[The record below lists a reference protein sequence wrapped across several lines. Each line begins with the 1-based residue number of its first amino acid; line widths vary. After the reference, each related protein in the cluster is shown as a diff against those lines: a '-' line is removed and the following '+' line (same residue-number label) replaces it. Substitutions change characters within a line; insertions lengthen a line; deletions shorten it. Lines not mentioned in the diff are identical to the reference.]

1 MKAMILAAG
10 RGERMRPLTDSVPK
24 PLLKA
29 GGKALIEY
37 AIAALKAGGVT
48 QIVVNHAHLGTQIVD
63 YLGNGSKFGVDIVY
77 SDESRGVLETGGG
90 IRKAL
95 PLLGDEPF
103 IVINSDIW
111 TDFPVTSLPS
121 HISGLA
127 HLVLTDNP
135 PHHPD
140 GDFYLRDSLVNLED
154 GKRLTFTG
162 IGLYSPRLFERMAE
176 QSFPLAPVLQKAI
189 VQGRV
194 TGQYYGGRWIDVGT
208 PERLDALDKLLS
220 LEKPA

>member
-10 RGERMRPLTDSVPK
+10 HGERMRPLTNTVPK

-37 AIAALKAGGVT
+37 VIAALKAGGVT
-48 QIVVNHAHLGTQIVD
+48 QIVVNHAHLGKQIVD
-63 YLGNGSKFGVDIVY
+63 YLGNGSKYGVDIAY
-77 SDESRGVLETGGG
+77 SDESRGALETGGG

-95 PLLGDEPF
+95 PLLGEEPF

-111 TDFPVTSLPS
+111 TDFPVASLPQ

-135 PHHPD
+135 PHHPE
-140 GDFYLRDSLVNLED
+140 GDFYLSDSLVNLED
-154 GKRLTFTG
+154 GIRLTFTG
-162 IGLYSPRLFERMAE
+162 IGLYSPRLFDHMVE

-189 VQGRV
+189 AQGLV

-208 PERLDALDKLLS
+208 PERLDSLDKLLS
-220 LEKPA
+220 IEKPA

>member
-29 GGKALIEY
+29 GGKTLIEHC
-37 AIAALKAGGVT
+37 IATLKRGGIDE
-48 QIVVNHAHLGTQIVD
+48 IVVNHAHLGEQIIEL
-63 YLGNGSKFGVDIVY
+63 LGDGTRFGIDIVY
-77 SDESRGVLETGGG
+77 SDESSGALETGGG

-103 IVINSDIW
+103 VAINSDIY
-111 TDFPVTSLPS
+111 TDFPIAGMPSPLP
-121 HISGLA
+121 GLA

-135 PHHPD
+135 PHHPE
-140 GDFYLRDSLVNLED
+140 GDFCLQGSLVNLNR

-162 IGLYSPRLFERMAE
+162 IGMYSPRLFDGVREER
-176 QSFPLAPVLQKAI
+176 FPLSAVLPKAI
-189 VQGRV
+189 QLGQVS
-194 TGQYYGGRWIDVGT
+194 GQYYSGKWMDVGT
-208 PERLDALDKLLS
+208 AERLQALDRALR
-220 LEKPA
+220 E

>member
-10 RGERMRPLTDSVPK
+10 RGERMRPLSNTVPK

-29 GGKALIEY
+29 GGRALIEY
-37 AIAALKAGGVT
+37 VIAALKEGGVT
-48 QIVVNHAHLGTQIVD
+48 QIVVNHAHLGKQIID

-77 SDESRGVLETGGG
+77 SDESQGALETGGG

-95 PLLGDEPF
+95 PLLGEEPF

-111 TDFPVTSLPS
+111 TDFPVASLPK
-121 HISGLA
+121 HLSGLA

-135 PHHPD
+135 PHHPE
-140 GDFYLRDSLVNLED
+140 GDFYLNDSLVNLE
-154 GKRLTFTG
+154 GGTRLTFTG
-162 IGLYSPRLFERMAE
+162 IGLYSPRLFSRMAE
-176 QSFPLAPVLQKAI
+176 QSFPLAPLLQKAI
-189 VQGRV
+189 VQGLV
-194 TGQYYGGRWIDVGT
+194 TGQYYNGRWIDVGT

-220 LEKPA
+220 IEKPA